1 MIVPTLQRGNA
12 SQDAPRPLFNVAQSV
27 TGGIPTQSVGT
38 ISVKAGLCIT
48 PGAAPRPDSQTSWSC
63 MIHSIPTAAVGLDQ
77 KMCYIPRPRFF
88 QRANVGPEHAS
99 SQAVI

>member
-1 MIVPTLQRGNA
+1 MSFDFHQVSKSGYSHLISAGTVINGSEARQTNHLAFPT
-12 SQDAPRPLFNVAQSV
+12 
-27 TGGIPTQSVGT
+27 I
-38 ISVKAGLCIT
+38 
-48 PGAAPRPDSQTSWSC
+48 
-63 MIHSIPTAAVGLDQ
+63 AVGFDQ